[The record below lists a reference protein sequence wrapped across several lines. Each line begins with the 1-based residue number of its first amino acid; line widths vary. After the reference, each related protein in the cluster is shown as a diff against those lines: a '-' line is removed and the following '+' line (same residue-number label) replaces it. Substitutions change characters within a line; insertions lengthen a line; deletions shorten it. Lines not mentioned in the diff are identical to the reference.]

1 MHTRSALNSAVNNC
15 FSSFDTYRNVQ
26 RQTSVKLYNA
36 SDRGWKKNK
45 SEDLLIKHTDSDLL
59 TLVGKSQD
67 RQAFSLLFNRL
78 APRLKNYI
86 MKLGAT
92 PEAADE
98 VVQETF
104 VKIWRKAEQFY
115 QKKASASTWIF
126 TIARNLRVDRIRKE
140 IRPTLD
146 PNEPLLRPDEEPS
159 PLQVLERSAV
169 TEQVRKSIEKLSSDQ
184 QQVIKL
190 SFIEGLSHQEISTQ
204 LKLPLGTV
212 KSRLRLSFE
221 KLRLQLGKLR

>member
-1 MHTRSALNSAVNNC
+1 MYTQLALIGAGDSC
-15 FSSFDTYRNVQ
+15 FSSFGTYRNVP
-26 RQTSVKLYNA
+26 RQVSVKRENA
-36 SDRGWKKNK
+36 NDRGWEKNK
-45 SEDLLIKHTDSDLL
+45 SEDVLMKHTDSDLL
-59 TLVGKSQD
+59 KMVGRSQD

-104 VKIWRKAEQFY
+104 VKIWRKAEKFD

-140 IRPTLD
+140 TRPTLD
-146 PNEPLLRPDEEPS
+146 PNEPLLKPNEEPT
-159 PLQVLERSAV
+159 PLQVLEGSAV
-169 TEQVRKSIEKLSSDQ
+169 TEQVSKSIKKLSSDQ
-184 QQVIKL
+184 QQVIRL
-190 SFIEGLSHQEISTQ
+190 SFIEGLSHQEISTR

-221 KLRLQLGKLR
+221 KLRLQLGELR